1 LNKKLYRAAFISTPI
16 LALIG
21 ITPAYVMDKVK
32 IYSFLLTWLVL
43 SGIILVFWGLNIAI
57 IKKVKNINSP
67 QRYFLS
73 YACVL
78 LVQTFNIWVIKS
90 LDFTPPDD
98 RLILPY
104 IAAVAI
110 NTLILILSNSI
121 ILQFQKETAEIEI
134 QQLKVINL
142 EAQKQMLL
150 QQLQPH
156 FLFNALS
163 TLKSLIS
170 ENPASAEDY
179 TVRLSDFLRYSVQAK
194 KNEVVSL
201 AEELKFTQDY
211 FDLQNVRF
219 GDALQYSIEIPQGQ
233 LEKKVPVYALQT
245 LVENAIK
252 HNSFTEKQPVT
263 IVISVIGDRIK
274 VANNRLPKTLY
285 LPLGTGLENLHQRY
299 KMIADTGIEIE
310 QTEANFTV
318 FISLL

>member
-1 LNKKLYRAAFISTPI
+1 MNKKLYRAAFISAPI

-21 ITPAYVMDKVK
+21 ITPAYVIDQVKV
-32 IYSFLLTWLVL
+32 YSFLLTWLVL
-43 SGIILVFWGLNIAI
+43 SGIILILWVINIAI
-57 IKKVKNINSP
+57 ISKINNTNSP
-67 QRYFLS
+67 RRYFLS
-73 YACVL
+73 YGFVL

-90 LDFTPPDD
+90 LDFKPPDD

-110 NTLILILSNSI
+110 NTIILILSNSI

-142 EAQKQMLL
+142 EAQKQILM

-170 ENPASAEDY
+170 ENPANAEDY

-219 GDALQYSIEIPQGQ
+219 GDALQYSIEIPQG
-233 LEKKVPVYALQT
+233 LLNKKVPVYALQT

-252 HNSFTEKQPVT
+252 HNSFTEKQPLV
-263 IVISVIGDRIK
+263 IVISANGDRIT
-274 VANNRLPKTLY
+274 VANNRLPKTLH
-285 LPLGTGLENLHQRY
+285 LPLGTGLENLNRRY

-310 QTEANFTV
+310 QTETNFSV